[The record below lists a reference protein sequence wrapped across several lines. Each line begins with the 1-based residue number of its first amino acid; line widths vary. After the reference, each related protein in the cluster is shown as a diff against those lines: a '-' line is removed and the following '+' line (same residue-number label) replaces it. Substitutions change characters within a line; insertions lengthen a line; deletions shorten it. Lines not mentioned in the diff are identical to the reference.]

1 MCMHLKLDS
10 IQLQNNSTDFNRIVR
25 FQVHM
30 HTSLLGIVN
39 YIWLPMFNDSLNWNC
54 SHKLKKEPDR
64 ITPVVLDWFNAIYIF
79 REHFIPDK
87 IF

>member
-39 YIWLPMFNDSLNWNC
+39 YIWLPMFNDSLN
-54 SHKLKKEPDR
+54 
-64 ITPVVLDWFNAIYIF
+64 
-79 REHFIPDK
+79 
-87 IF
+87 